1 MKAKILLYQNDGESF
16 LNGYPI
22 KLILSHERK
31 TRRKTIS
38 YSNLNEWDALRNLPL
53 KTHPDFE
60 ELYSRILNMKAK
72 SIKFDFRELT
82 DFEDAFEL
90 LLDKR
95 KKKVDL
101 FSEWADQRIS
111 FMEKNNRPG
120 NADAYRTA
128 KNQLDKFAPSLKLS
142 EITPRLLDNFKVFK
156 KSEGLKNTSIK
167 NYLVEIRAI
176 YNAAV
181 KAGIVEDSKPFTG
194 VLNNLSIQKR
204 RQRNRYLAPEEI
216 KRLENLNLEQDSFQR
231 ALDFSLLQFYL
242 CGVDLIDIY
251 YLKKEDLLN
260 DRVILTRRKLGDKA
274 YEFDVYLPS
283 KAKKIINKYKVL
295 EGENVFPWKKEYIS
309 YKTFRNNHNRSLK
322 KIQDQFEIKLLPK
335 NDSFTTKVMRHTF
348 ATLGKFERI
357 EEDLLR
363 ELMGH
368 ERNDID
374 TVYKDKYPQSERDTA
389 QLKII
394 GENIPSK
401 IKHKNK
407 IKD

>member
-1 MKAKILLYQNDGESF
+1 MKAKIQLYQNDGES
-16 LNGYPI
+16 LHGYPV

-31 TRRKTIS
+31 TRRKTLS
-38 YSNLNEWDALRNLPL
+38 YSNLNDWDLLKNLPL

-128 KNQLDKFAPSLKLS
+128 KNQLDKFAPYLKLS

-194 VLNNLSIQKR
+194 VLNNLAIQKR

-322 KIQDQFEIKLLPK
+322 KIQDQLEIKLLPK

-374 TVYKDKYPQSERDTA
+374 TVYKDKYPQSERDAA

-394 GENIPSK
+394 GEKIPSK
-401 IKHKNK
+401 IKQKNK
-407 IKD
+407 SKD